1 MSPRLQLRPWQ
12 GTQGSERLMTTRSNG
27 LLDGTK
33 SVTDT
38 ILSAGLSGGS
48 NITSGTIYMEI
59 TLKSNPSAL

>member
-1 MSPRLQLRPWQ
+1 MKFDL
-12 GTQGSERLMTTRSNG
+12 SNG

-59 TLKSNPSAL
+59 TLKSNPF